1 MRFLLLIALMFASA
15 AAFAPLRAVPRT
27 LISLAQQADLHFGCA
42 CFRAD
47 FLCPHLFS
55 LTHRLC
61 PEAKRSRAYVLG
73 WRGSAVISS
82 RRWREDPFNLVWSSV
97 FACSR
102 CGDLLCARIQ
112 YFPPAFC
119 QHRQPTVHRRFT
131 ARSHLL
137 GYACRGLDSK
147 EKWKV
152 GVLWCKG
159 KRNSDRQCL

>member
-1 MRFLLLIALMFASA
+1 MRLLLLIALVFASA

-27 LISLAQQADLHFGCA
+27 FILFCAQANLHFGGV

-47 FLCPHLFS
+47 FLCPQLFS

-73 WRGSAVISS
+73 WRGSAVISY

-97 FACSR
+97 FACTHR
-102 CGDLLCARIQ
+102 GNLLCARVQ

-119 QHRQPTVHRRFT
+119 QHSQPPVHCRFT
-131 ARSHLL
+131 ACPYLL
-137 GYACRGLDSK
+137 GYACCGLDSK
-147 EKWKV
+147 EKWEV
-152 GVLWCKG
+152 IMCV
-159 KRNSDRQCL
+159 N